1 MRVCECVCVRVRACV
16 REGRASIY
24 FDEQTIRKQQIW
36 SIFVCLLALL
46 RECLCVR
53 VGGKRGKRQ
62 RKLTLPKIH
71 RCFVMV
77 TGKIGLEMAAFKL
90 GKIILLY

>member
-1 MRVCECVCVRVRACV
+1 MCVCVRESECL

-46 RECLCVR
+46 SECLYVR
-53 VGGKRGKRQ
+53 VGGKCGERQ

-71 RCFVMV
+71 RCFVME
-77 TGKIGLEMAAFKL
+77 TGKIALEMAAFKL
-90 GKIILLY
+90 GKINIRY